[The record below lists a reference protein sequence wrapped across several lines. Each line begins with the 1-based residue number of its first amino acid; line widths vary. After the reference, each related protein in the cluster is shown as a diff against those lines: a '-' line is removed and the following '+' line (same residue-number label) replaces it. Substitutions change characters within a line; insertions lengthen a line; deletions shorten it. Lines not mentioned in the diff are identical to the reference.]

1 MHVEKGIDKEKLD
14 KRADKII
21 LHDSSTLIHQLNEPN
36 EMENNRLTGSL
47 KSQMLV

>member
-1 MHVEKGIDKEKLD
+1 MSKNGIDKEKLD

-21 LHDSSTLIHQLNEPN
+21 LHNSSTLIHQLNEPN
-36 EMENNRLTGSL
+36 EMKNNRLAGSL